1 MVFKVRDKN
10 IFWTRNGWKNNYYPR
25 VFNMPRP
32 INGDATMTVRCRYDH
47 HSFLRSTRLFI
58 QWYSPIETF
67 LESVSSISTVTNNSS
82 NSSCLNSEHSSRSH
96 SLARPQS
103 TCSNTEEYSIAYTGK
118 KNG

>member
-47 HSFLRSTRLFI
+47 HSFLRSKSTFI
-58 QWYSPIETF
+58 
-67 LESVSSISTVTNNSS
+67 
-82 NSSCLNSEHSSRSH
+82 
-96 SLARPQS
+96 
-103 TCSNTEEYSIAYTGK
+103 
-118 KNG
+118 